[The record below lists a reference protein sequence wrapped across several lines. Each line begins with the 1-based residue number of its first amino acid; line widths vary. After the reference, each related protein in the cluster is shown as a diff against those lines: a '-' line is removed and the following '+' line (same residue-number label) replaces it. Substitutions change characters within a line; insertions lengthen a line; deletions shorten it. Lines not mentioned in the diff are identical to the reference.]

1 MDKYDTDNTIA
12 YKTSKV
18 IAKRIHVKQGKCAV
32 LNKLVNFLKRNTVS
46 IITTNRGSNIL
57 SNTIFINNIIRFPI
71 WSRVRIPLKVWMVIL
86 FLAYFSFLK
95 EENGP
100 MR

>member
-1 MDKYDTDNTIA
+1 MDKCDTDKTIA
-12 YKTSKV
+12 YKTSKD
-18 IAKRIHVKQGKCAV
+18 IANRIHVKQGKCAI
-32 LNKLVNFLKRNTVS
+32 LNKLVNFLKRNTES
-46 IITTNRGSNIL
+46 IITTNMGSNIL

-71 WSRVRIPLKVWMVIL
+71 WSRVRIPL
-86 FLAYFSFLK
+86 FLAYFSSLK